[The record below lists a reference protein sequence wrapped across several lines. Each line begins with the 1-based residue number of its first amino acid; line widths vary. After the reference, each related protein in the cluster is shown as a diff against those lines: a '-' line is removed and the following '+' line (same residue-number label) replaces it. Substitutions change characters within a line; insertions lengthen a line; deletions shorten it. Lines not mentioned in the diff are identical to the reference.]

1 MIQSPVTISSP
12 CLAPFQQCADSQ
24 PNQDQSPLAPF
35 QFALHVYRYRKTS
48 LVTWKPDVMINQV
61 SRVFYHSIKTHYEFH
76 YCFFLILGHRAFPS
90 KMKVNFSAPLLSQKT
105 LCPH

>member
-12 CLAPFQQCADSQ
+12 CLAPFQQ
-24 PNQDQSPLAPF
+24 F
-35 QFALHVYRYRKTS
+35 HQFALHVYRYRKTS